1 MNAKT
6 TERFY
11 TPFLTEWEV
20 AISELEDEATQFAL
34 LRAIIRYGLY
44 GEEPQLTGIA
54 KTMWRLIYPKAEY
67 YRNKFENAA
76 KGGAP
81 KGNQNAR
88 KKNAP
93 KWETPTLQ
101 DVRRYFSEIGSD
113 CDPERFYTYFAE
125 KQWKPTNPMQ
135 RTWQQAADDWAKR
148 ERR

>member
-1 MNAKT
+1 MNTKDG
-6 TERFY
+6 RFY
-11 TPFLTEWEV
+11 FPFLTDWENT
-20 AISELEDEATQFAL
+20 INEIEDKETQLAL
-34 LRAIIRYGLY
+34 YRAIIRYGLY
-44 GEEPQLTGIA
+44 AEEPQLTGVA
-54 KTMWRLIYPKAEY
+54 KIVWTAIRPTAIHF
-67 YRNKFENAA
+67 RNQYENGK

-113 CDPERFYTYFAE
+113 CDPERFYNYFAE